1 MKVDKYWIDYDE
13 FKMLSNFMKYGI
25 RGCADNLEEI
35 KNKIMEL
42 KFKKLNE
49 KAVLPTRSHSTDAGL
64 DLTTYGF
71 TQEVD
76 ASGKLILVYH
86 TGLAVEI
93 PEGYMGLLFMRS
105 SVANKSLMMTNCVGV
120 VDSGYR
126 GELMGK
132 FKITTDSIPT
142 VYQEGER
149 VMQLIVMPYPQ
160 VEPVF
165 VEELSDGDRGEKG
178 YGSSNE
184 SMELAADEPTTDNS
198 VEENINEENK

>member
-1 MKVDKYWIDYDE
+1 
-13 FKMLSNFMKYGI
+13 
-25 RGCADNLEEI
+25 
-35 KNKIMEL
+35 MEL

-49 KAVLPTRSHSTDAGL
+49 KAVLPSRSHATDAGL

-120 VDSGYR
+120 VDS
-126 GELMGK
+126 
-132 FKITTDSIPT
+132 KIY
-142 VYQEGER
+142 V
-149 VMQLIVMPYPQ
+149 VL
-160 VEPVF
+160 
-165 VEELSDGDRGEKG
+165 
-178 YGSSNE
+178 
-184 SMELAADEPTTDNS
+184 
-198 VEENINEENK
+198 

>member
-1 MKVDKYWIDYDE
+1 
-13 FKMLSNFMKYGI
+13 
-25 RGCADNLEEI
+25 
-35 KNKIMEL
+35 MEL

-76 ASGKLILVYH
+76 ASGKLVLVYH

-105 SVANKSLMMTNCVGV
+105 SVANKSLTLSNAVGIL
-120 VDSGYR
+120 DSCYR
-126 GELMGK
+126 GEIMGK
-132 FKITTDSIPT
+132 FKITTDAIPT

-165 VEELSDGDRGEKG
+165 VDELSETDRGEKG

-184 SMELAADEPTTDNS
+184 PVELAADEPATDNS

>member
-13 FKMLSNFMKYGI
+13 FKMLSNFMKHGI

-42 KFKKLNE
+42 KFKKLHE
-49 KAVLPTRSHSTDAGL
+49 KAVLPSRSHATDAGL

-76 ASGKLILVYH
+76 ASGKLVLVYH

-93 PEGYMGLLFMRS
+93 PEGHMGLIFMRS
-105 SVANKSLMMTNCVGV
+105 SVASKSLTLTNAVGII
-120 VDSGYR
+120 DRFFSG
-126 GELMGK
+126 EITLK
-132 FKITTDSIPT
+132 FKVTTDSIPT

-149 VMQLIVMPYPQ
+149 IGQLVVVPYPQ
-160 VEPVF
+160 FDPVF
-165 VEELSDGDRGEKG
+165 VDEIAEGDRGEKG

-184 SMELAADEPTTDNS
+184 STTEPVES
-198 VEENINEENK
+198 IAEEVEELNK

>member
-1 MKVDKYWIDYDE
+1 
-13 FKMLSNFMKYGI
+13 
-25 RGCADNLEEI
+25 
-35 KNKIMEL
+35 MEL

-76 ASGKLILVYH
+76 ASGKLVLVYH

-93 PEGYMGLLFMRS
+93 PEGHMGLIFMRS
-105 SVANKSLMMTNCVGV
+105 SVANKSLTLTNAVGII
-120 VDSGYR
+120 DRFFSG
-126 GELMGK
+126 EITLK
-132 FKITTDSIPT
+132 FKVTTDSIPT

-149 VMQLIVMPYPQ
+149 IGQLVVVPYPQ
-160 VEPVF
+160 FDPVF
-165 VEELSDGDRGEKG
+165 VDEIAEGPRGEKC

-184 SMELAADEPTTDNS
+184 PTTEP
-198 VEENINEENK
+198 VENIAEEVE

>member
-1 MKVDKYWIDYDE
+1 
-13 FKMLSNFMKYGI
+13 
-25 RGCADNLEEI
+25 
-35 KNKIMEL
+35 MEL

-49 KAVLPTRSHSTDAGL
+49 KAVLPTRAHSTDAGL

-76 ASGKLILVYH
+76 ASGKLVLVYH

-105 SVANKSLMMTNCVGV
+105 SVANKSLTLTNAVGV

-132 FKITTDSIPT
+132 FKVTTDSIPT

-149 VMQLIVMPYPQ
+149 VMQLIVLPYPKM
-160 VEPVF
+160 EPIF
-165 VEELSDGDRGEKG
+165 ADELSDGDRGENG

-184 SMELAADEPTTDNS
+184 PTTDPVES
-198 VEENINEENK
+198 IAEEVEELNN

>member
-1 MKVDKYWIDYDE
+1 
-13 FKMLSNFMKYGI
+13 
-25 RGCADNLEEI
+25 
-35 KNKIMEL
+35 MEL

-76 ASGKLILVYH
+76 ASGKLVLVYH

-93 PEGYMGLLFMRS
+93 PEGHMGLVFMRS
-105 SVANKSLMMTNCVGV
+105 SVASKSLTLTNAVGII
-120 VDSGYR
+120 DRFFSG
-126 GELMGK
+126 EITLK
-132 FKITTDSIPT
+132 FKVTTDSIPT

-149 VMQLIVMPYPQ
+149 IGQLVVVPYPQ
-160 VEPVF
+160 FEPVF
-165 VEELSDGDRGEKG
+165 VDEIAEGPRGEKG

-184 SMELAADEPTTDNS
+184 STTEPVES
-198 VEENINEENK
+198 IAEEVEELNK

>member
-1 MKVDKYWIDYDE
+1 
-13 FKMLSNFMKYGI
+13 
-25 RGCADNLEEI
+25 
-35 KNKIMEL
+35 MEL

-49 KAVLPTRSHSTDAGL
+49 KAVLPSRSHVTDAGL

-93 PEGYMGLLFMRS
+93 PEGHMGLVFMRS
-105 SVANKSLMMTNCVGV
+105 SVSSKSIMLTNCVGI
-120 VDSGYR
+120 VDHLYSG
-126 GELMGK
+126 EITMK

-149 VMQLIVMPYPQ
+149 IGQLVVVPYPQ
-160 VEPVF
+160 FEPVF
-165 VEELSDGDRGEKG
+165 VDEIAEGPRGENG
-178 YGSSNE
+178 YGSSDKKVE
-184 SMELAADEPTTDNS
+184 EVITEEVPEFVGEVVTSDVTADELETIK
-198 VEENINEENK
+198 E

>member
-1 MKVDKYWIDYDE
+1 
-13 FKMLSNFMKYGI
+13 
-25 RGCADNLEEI
+25 
-35 KNKIMEL
+35 MEL

-93 PEGYMGLLFMRS
+93 PEGHMGLLFMRS
-105 SVANKSLMMTNCVGV
+105 SVASKSLILSNAVGV
-120 VDSGYR
+120 LDSCYR
-126 GELMGK
+126 GEIMGK
-132 FKITTDSIPT
+132 FKITTDAIPT

-149 VMQLIVMPYPQ
+149 VLQLIVMPYPQ

-165 VEELSDGDRGEKG
+165 VDELSETDRGEKG

-184 SMELAADEPTTDNS
+184 PIGLEADEI
-198 VEENINEENK
+198 VENDVVTEEIINE

>member
-1 MKVDKYWIDYDE
+1 
-13 FKMLSNFMKYGI
+13 
-25 RGCADNLEEI
+25 
-35 KNKIMEL
+35 MEL

-49 KAVLPTRSHSTDAGL
+49 KAVLPTRSHDTDAGL

-76 ASGKLILVYH
+76 ASGKLVLVYH

-93 PEGYMGLLFMRS
+93 PEGYIGLLFMRS
-105 SVANKSLMMTNCVGV
+105 SVASKSLLLTNAVGIL
-120 VDSGYR
+120 DSGYR
-126 GELMGK
+126 GEIMGK
-132 FKITTDSIPT
+132 FKITTDAIPT

-160 VEPVF
+160 VEPIF

-184 SMELAADEPTTDNS
+184 STTEPVES
-198 VEENINEENK
+198 IAEEVEELNK

>member
-49 KAVLPTRSHSTDAGL
+49 KAVLPTRSHSTDASL

-105 SVANKSLMMTNCVGV
+105 SVANKSLTLSNAVGIL
-120 VDSGYR
+120 DSGYR
-126 GELMGK
+126 GEIMGK
-132 FKITTDSIPT
+132 FKITTDAIPT

-149 VMQLIVMPYPQ
+149 VLQLIVMPYPQ
-160 VEPVF
+160 VEPIF

-178 YGSSNE
+178 YDSSNE
-184 SMELAADEPTTDNS
+184 STTEPVES
-198 VEENINEENK
+198 IAEQVEELNK

>member
-1 MKVDKYWIDYDE
+1 
-13 FKMLSNFMKYGI
+13 
-25 RGCADNLEEI
+25 
-35 KNKIMEL
+35 MEL
-42 KFKKLNE
+42 KFKKLHE
-49 KAVLPTRSHSTDAGL
+49 KAVLPSRSHSTDAGL

-105 SVANKSLMMTNCVGV
+105 SVANKSLALSNAVGIL
-120 VDSGYR
+120 DSGYR
-126 GELMGK
+126 GEIMGK
-132 FKITTDSIPT
+132 FKITTDAIPT

-165 VEELSDGDRGEKG
+165 VDELSETDRGEKG

-184 SMELAADEPTTDNS
+184 STTEPVES
-198 VEENINEENK
+198 IAEEVEELNK

>member
-1 MKVDKYWIDYDE
+1 
-13 FKMLSNFMKYGI
+13 
-25 RGCADNLEEI
+25 
-35 KNKIMEL
+35 MEL

-93 PEGYMGLLFMRS
+93 PEGHMGLIFMRS
-105 SVANKSLMMTNCVGV
+105 SVATKSVTLTNCVGI
-120 VDSGYR
+120 VDSGFR
-126 GELMGK
+126 GEIIGK

-149 VMQLIVMPYPQ
+149 VMQLVVMPYPKM
-160 VEPVF
+160 EPVF
-165 VEELSDGDRGEKG
+165 ADELSDGDRGEKG

-184 SMELAADEPTTDNS
+184 STTEPVES
-198 VEENINEENK
+198 IAEEVEELNK

>member
-1 MKVDKYWIDYDE
+1 
-13 FKMLSNFMKYGI
+13 
-25 RGCADNLEEI
+25 
-35 KNKIMEL
+35 MEL

-49 KAVLPTRSHSTDAGL
+49 KAVLPSRSHVTDAGL

-93 PEGYMGLLFMRS
+93 PEGHMGLLFMRS
-105 SVANKSLMMTNCVGV
+105 SVATKSVTMTNCVGI

-126 GELMGK
+126 GELIGK

-149 VMQLIVMPYPQ
+149 VMQLVVMPFPQ
-160 VEPVF
+160 FEPVF
-165 VEELSDGDRGEKG
+165 VDELEEGDRGENG
-178 YGSSNE
+178 YGSSNKKVE
-184 SMELAADEPTTDNS
+184 EAVTEDGPEFVGEVVTSDITADELETIK
-198 VEENINEENK
+198 E

>member
-1 MKVDKYWIDYDE
+1 
-13 FKMLSNFMKYGI
+13 
-25 RGCADNLEEI
+25 
-35 KNKIMEL
+35 MEL

-76 ASGKLILVYH
+76 ASGKLVLVYH

-132 FKITTDSIPT
+132 FKVTTDSIPT

-149 VMQLIVMPYPQ
+149 VMQLIVLPYPKM
-160 VEPVF
+160 EPVF
-165 VEELSDGDRGEKG
+165 ADELSDGDRGEKG

-184 SMELAADEPTTDNS
+184 PTTEPVES
-198 VEENINEENK
+198 IAEEVEELNK

>member
-1 MKVDKYWIDYDE
+1 MKIGEYWIDYNE

-25 RGCADNLEEI
+25 RGCINNLEEI

-42 KFKKLNE
+42 KFKKLHE
-49 KAVLPTRSHSTDAGL
+49 KAVLPSRSHATDAGL

-120 VDSGYR
+120 VDS
-126 GELMGK
+126 
-132 FKITTDSIPT
+132 KIY
-142 VYQEGER
+142 V
-149 VMQLIVMPYPQ
+149 VL
-160 VEPVF
+160 
-165 VEELSDGDRGEKG
+165 
-178 YGSSNE
+178 
-184 SMELAADEPTTDNS
+184 
-198 VEENINEENK
+198 